1 MAQLVTRET
10 TGKVKTM
17 LTRIAIMGAGY
28 AVIGKEKSD
37 GSIGNR
43 KRIDL
48 DKYQPF
54 QDFIA
59 DLIRRYPDKSR
70 YGRDININI
79 SSYRGYRVV
88 DLERVTDPNYRY
100 GAVSFT
106 PVDLNL
112 NRAER
117 SGNSTYYQ
125 YTLPES
131 VVRTLIK
138 GVAKYGPQVDTL
150 WDGFYRG
157 IYSPVVNKAIEDKEN
172 EEKAA
177 AEKKKADE
185 ERISKY
191 IKFSAFDSPQNMADK
206 MEQVFGPH
214 YKELDMYG
222 HSSDARATTWELFKK
237 KYEDEIPDMGQAEH
251 FVQEAN
257 SSFSSARFFHDYGYY
272 PSSRKNDEDE
282 DAEWTIA

>member
-10 TGKVKTM
+10 IGKVKTM
-17 LTRIAIMGAGY
+17 LTRIALMGVGY
-28 AVIGKEKSD
+28 VVIGKEKSD
-37 GSIGNR
+37 GSVGNR

-48 DKYQPF
+48 AQYQPF

-59 DLIRRYPDKSR
+59 DLVRRYPDKSR

-79 SSYRGYRVV
+79 SSYRRYRTI

-106 PVDLNL
+106 PVDFNL
-112 NRAER
+112 NRAEK
-117 SGNSTYYQ
+117 SVNPVYYQ

-150 WDGFYRG
+150 WNGFYKE
-157 IYSPVVNKAIEDKEN
+157 IYGKTVDKAIADKEN
-172 EEKAA
+172 EERAA

-191 IKFSAFDSPQNMADK
+191 IRFSAFDSPQNMMDK

-214 YKELDMYG
+214 YKELNMYSY
-222 HSSDARATTWELFKK
+222 SSDDDGTSWQTFKK

-251 FVQEAN
+251 FVNEAN

-272 PSSRKNDEDE
+272 PSSRKKDEDE
-282 DAEWTIA
+282 DTEWTIA

>member
-1 MAQLVTRET
+1 MTQLVTRENI
-10 TGKVKTM
+10 GKVKTM
-17 LTRIAIMGAGY
+17 LTRIALMGAGY
-28 AVIGKEKSD
+28 AVIGKEKKD

-43 KRIDL
+43 KRIYL

-59 DLIRRYPDKSR
+59 DLIRKYPDKSR

-79 SSYRGYRVV
+79 SSYRRYRVV

-112 NRAER
+112 NRAEK
-117 SGNSTYYQ
+117 SGNPVYYQ

-131 VVRTLIK
+131 VVRSLIK

-150 WDGFYRG
+150 WNGFYKETYG
-157 IYSPVVNKAIEDKEN
+157 PVVDKAIADKEN
-172 EEKAA
+172 EEREA

-191 IKFSAFDSPQNMADK
+191 IRFNTFDSPQNMADK
-206 MEQVFGPH
+206 MEKVFGPH

-222 HSSDARATTWELFKK
+222 HSSDEGATTWELFKK
-237 KYEDEIPDMGQAEH
+237 KYEDEIPDMDQAEYY
-251 FVQEAN
+251 VKEAN
-257 SSFSSARFFHDYGYY
+257 STFADARFFHNYGYY
-272 PSSRKNDEDE
+272 PSSKKNDEDDDE
-282 DAEWTIA
+282 EWTLA